1 MSGPRDDEAYWRREK
16 TEIGRRINDVKDRL
30 FEAAAMRRVE
40 GRPNDFERQNV
51 EENIAEDR
59 ADKKA
64 WREHFKA
71 TGEFITPDEI
81 HRRADELE
89 RTEWAEQNRAYNSG
103 PSGEIVKGIRSSG
116 WSMDV
121 SGIVESRVHIGR
133 SENGYHYSVEST
145 DNRTFE
151 SDPPWSKAF
160 KTGDLAQ
167 QVASAERRRD
177 AGETWHLS
185 DRRKAGIDASQRP
198 PTAAAKVA
206 WALKG
211 AADCR
216 HFGMLDEA
224 KRRIAETRQLIRQEK
239 TQERIAQ
246 PEREGFGR

>member
-1 MSGPRDDEAYWRREK
+1 
-16 TEIGRRINDVKDRL
+16 
-30 FEAAAMRRVE
+30 MRRVE

-64 WREHFKA
+64 WRQHFQK
-71 TGEFITPDEI
+71 TGELITPDEI

-89 RTEWAEQNRAYNSG
+89 RKEWAEQNRVYNSG

-121 SGIVESRVHIGR
+121 SGFIESRVHIGR
-133 SENGYHYSVEST
+133 SEKGYHYSVDST

-160 KTGDLAQ
+160 KTEDLAQ
-167 QVASAERRRD
+167 NVATAEQRRIN
-177 AGETWHLS
+177 GETWHLS

-206 WALKG
+206 WKLKG
-211 AADCR
+211 AADSR
-216 HFGMLDEA
+216 YFGMLDEA
-224 KRRIAETRQLIRQEK
+224 RRRMAEARQLIRQEK
-239 TQERIAQ
+239 AQERTTQ
-246 PEREGFGR
+246 HELEGFGR